1 MAKKVYLSPSNQN
14 KNTYAYG
21 NTTEDVQCG
30 KIAVACKSAL
40 ERNGIEVK
48 IGQYDTMQNRCI
60 ESNNFGAD
68 LHVPIHTNAY
78 NGKVIGTRVFCINNR
93 GECYNAAKEI
103 FSELAPFTPGKS
115 DALQINTSLYELRV
129 PKAPSVYVECEFHD
143 SVNAAKWIIG
153 HTTEI
158 GETIAKGICKYFRIE
173 FDAPKSTTTLN
184 PKSIDEIAKEVIQG
198 KWGNGAIR
206 ISKLTKAGY
215 DAKAVQTRVN
225 ELLGKTTSK
234 PTTTLKSSD
243 EIAKEVIRGKWG
255 NGAAR
260 TSKLTKAGYDAK
272 AVQARVN
279 EMLKKG

>member
-1 MAKKVYLSPSNQN
+1 MMAKKVYLSPSNQN

-158 GETIAKGICKYFRIE
+158 GETIAKGICKYFGIE
-173 FDAPKSTTTLN
+173 FDAPKSA
-184 PKSIDEIAKEVIQG
+184 S
-198 KWGNGAIR
+198 
-206 ISKLTKAGY
+206 
-215 DAKAVQTRVN
+215 
-225 ELLGKTTSK
+225 
-234 PTTTLKSSD
+234 TLKSID

-255 NGAAR
+255 NGATR

-279 EMLKKG
+279 ELLKKG